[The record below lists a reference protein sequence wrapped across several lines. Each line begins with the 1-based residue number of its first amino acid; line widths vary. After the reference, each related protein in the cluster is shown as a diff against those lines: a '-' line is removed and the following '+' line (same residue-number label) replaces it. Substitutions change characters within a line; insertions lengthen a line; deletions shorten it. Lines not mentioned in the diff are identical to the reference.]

1 MNMKAI
7 YWEVIFILILFDFV
21 HSPYAVVQL
30 CGNVLIANHE
40 ELDHDNHQHGNPKQE
55 EIELVQD

>member
-7 YWEVIFILILFDFV
+7 YLEVIFILILFDFV
-21 HSPYAVVQL
+21 QFPNAVVQL

-40 ELDHDNHQHGNPKQE
+40 ELDHDNHHDERKEE
-55 EIELVQD
+55 EIELVQE